1 MRILVQP
8 HQFSGTIRIPASKSH
23 TIRRLLI
30 AALGEGVSEIDYPLD
45 SLDARSCVAV
55 CRALGADITERRAA
69 DPLCPN
75 PADEAG
81 ERLVRWTVRGI
92 GRAGPRI
99 PPDPLDVGNSGTT
112 LFLALAAAA
121 LAAGPVTFTGDAQIA
136 RRGAMPLLEAL
147 RGLGITVCA
156 GENGCVPITVRGPWK
171 GGRVSLSCPTSQY
184 LSALLLAAPL
194 APAGTVTE
202 IDVPLLNEKPY
213 IDLTLSYL
221 KAQGI
226 PWDGEADYS
235 YFRIPGGA
243 AYKPANGPVSGDFS
257 SAAFPGCAAAIG
269 GLAFDSPAIDG
280 AAQGL
285 PAEGNESAATGRPL
299 DGGPVVLLGLD
310 PKDPQGDKAIFDIL
324 ADMGCE
330 VAWSREEEEWRLSV
344 SRTGPLKGG
353 VFDLNDTPDLLPAAA
368 VLGAYAKGETALINV
383 AHARIKETDRIA
395 VMAGEL
401 RKLGAAVE
409 ERPDGLIIKGG
420 GLRGG
425 RIDGHGDHRVVMAM
439 AVAALG
445 AGGPVEIT
453 GAESAA
459 VTYPAFPKL
468 IEANII

>member
-1 MRILVQP
+1 
-8 HQFSGTIRIPASKSH
+8 
-23 TIRRLLI
+23 
-30 AALGEGVSEIDYPLD
+30 
-45 SLDARSCVAV
+45 
-55 CRALGADITERRAA
+55 
-69 DPLCPN
+69 
-75 PADEAG
+75 
-81 ERLVRWTVRGI
+81 
-92 GRAGPRI
+92 
-99 PPDPLDVGNSGTT
+99 
-112 LFLALAAAA
+112 
-121 LAAGPVTFTGDAQIA
+121 
-136 RRGAMPLLEAL
+136 
-147 RGLGITVCA
+147 
-156 GENGCVPITVRGPWK
+156 
-171 GGRVSLSCPTSQY
+171 VSLSCPTSQY

-226 PWDGEADYS
+226 PWDGKADYS

-243 AYKPANGPVSGDFS
+243 AYKPVDGPVSGDFS

-269 GLAFDSPAIDG
+269 GLAIGGLAIG
-280 AAQGL
+280 GL
-285 PAEGNESAATGRPL
+285 AIGGPATG
-299 DGGPVVLLGLD
+299 GGPLVLLGLD
-310 PKDPQGDKAIFDIL
+310 PDDPQGDKAIFDIL
-324 ADMGCE
+324 AKMGCD
-330 VAWSREEEEWRLSV
+330 VAWSREGGAWRLSV

-368 VLGAYAKGETALINV
+368 VLGAYAEGETSLINV

-401 RKLGAAVE
+401 RKLGASVE

-425 RIDGHGDHRVVMAM
+425 KIDGHGDHRVVMAM
-439 AVAALG
+439 AAAALG

-468 IEANII
+468 IGANIL

>member
-1 MRILVQP
+1 
-8 HQFSGTIRIPASKSH
+8 
-23 TIRRLLI
+23 
-30 AALGEGVSEIDYPLD
+30 
-45 SLDARSCVAV
+45 
-55 CRALGADITERRAA
+55 
-69 DPLCPN
+69 
-75 PADEAG
+75 
-81 ERLVRWTVRGI
+81 
-92 GRAGPRI
+92 
-99 PPDPLDVGNSGTT
+99 
-112 LFLALAAAA
+112 
-121 LAAGPVTFTGDAQIA
+121 
-136 RRGAMPLLEAL
+136 
-147 RGLGITVCA
+147 
-156 GENGCVPITVRGPWK
+156 
-171 GGRVSLSCPTSQY
+171 VSLSCPTSQY

-194 APAGTVTE
+194 APARTVTE

-243 AYKPANGPVSGDFS
+243 VYKTVNGPVSGDFS

-269 GLAFDSPAIDG
+269 GPATD
-280 AAQGL
+280 
-285 PAEGNESAATGRPL
+285 NSAHGRPAAGSKPVAAGRVL

-310 PKDPQGDKAIFDIL
+310 PNDPQGDKAIFDIL
-324 ADMGCE
+324 AKMGCD
-330 VAWSREEEEWRLSV
+330 VAWSREVGEWRLSV

-368 VLGAYAKGETALINV
+368 ILGAYAEGETSLINV

-401 RKLGAAVE
+401 RKLGAAIE
-409 ERPDGLIIKGG
+409 ERPDGLVIKGG
-420 GLRGG
+420 GLQGG
-425 RIDGHGDHRVVMAM
+425 KIDGHRDHRVVMAM

-445 AGGPVEIT
+445 ADGPVEIT